1 MAVFTAAEA
10 IHMALQI
17 EETGEVFYT
26 QIAQKVSD
34 PPVKTVLEDLA
45 VQERR
50 HYNAFMKLSDHVSE
64 APSHSGQEW
73 EEYAQYLQVAVDNAI
88 FAGPDKALALAESIA
103 DPEDALRMALGFEK
117 DTLLFYYDLRE
128 MMREADRPIVNE
140 IIREEK
146 AHVRR
151 LASLLGGAR
160 GQA

>member
-10 IHMALQI
+10 VNMALRI
-17 EETGEVFYT
+17 EQTGEAFYT
-26 QIAQKVSD
+26 NVARKVGD
-34 PPVKTVLEDLA
+34 PQVKAVLEDLA
-45 VQERR
+45 VQEQR
-50 HYNAFMKLSDHVSE
+50 HYNAFMKLSGYVSE
-64 APSHSGQEW
+64 PPSHSRQDW

-103 DPEDALRMALGFEK
+103 DPQEALRMALGFEK

-128 MMREADRPIVNE
+128 LMREADRPVVNE

>member
-10 IHMALQI
+10 VNMALRI
-17 EETGEVFYT
+17 EQTGEAFYT
-26 QIAQKVSD
+26 GMARKVQD
-34 PPVKTVLEDLA
+34 PQVKAVMEDLA
-45 VQERR
+45 VQEQR
-50 HYNAFMKLSDHVSE
+50 HYNAFMKLSGHVSE
-64 APSHSGQEW
+64 PPSHSQQEW

-103 DPEDALRMALGFEK
+103 DPQEALRMALGFEK
-117 DTLLFYYDLRE
+117 DTLLFYYDLRD
-128 MMREADRPIVNE
+128 MMREADRPVVNE

-151 LASLLGGAR
+151 LAGLLGGAR

>member
-10 IHMALQI
+10 INMALRI
-17 EETGEVFYT
+17 EENGEAFYKGLAAKF
-26 QIAQKVSD
+26 QD
-34 PPVKTVLEDLA
+34 PAVKAVLEDLA

-50 HYNAFMKLSDHVSE
+50 HYHAFMKLSGYVME
-64 APSHSGQEW
+64 PPTHSVQEW
-73 EEYAQYLQVAVDNAI
+73 EEYTQYLQVAVDNAL
-88 FAGPDKALALAESIA
+88 FAGPDKALALADSIA
-103 DPEDALRMALGFEK
+103 DAKEALRMALGFEK

-128 MMREADRPIVNE
+128 LMREADRALVGE

-151 LASLLGGAR
+151 LAGLLGGAR

>member
-10 IHMALQI
+10 VNMALRI
-17 EETGEVFYT
+17 EETGEVFY
-26 QIAQKVSD
+26 
-34 PPVKTVLEDLA
+34 KTVAGKVQDPAVKAVMEDLA

-50 HYNAFMKLSDHVSE
+50 HYNAFMKLSGYVSE
-64 APSHSGQEW
+64 PPSHSQQEW

-88 FAGPDKALALAESIA
+88 FAGPDKALALAESVA
-103 DPEDALRMALGFEK
+103 DPKEALRMALGFEK

-128 MMREADRPIVNE
+128 MMREADRPVVNE

-151 LASLLGGAR
+151 LAGLLGGAR

>member
-10 IHMALQI
+10 INMALRI
-17 EETGEVFYT
+17 EETGEAFYT
-26 QIAQKVSD
+26 AMARKVHD
-34 PPVKTVLEDLA
+34 PQVKAVMEDLA

-50 HYNAFMKLSDHVSE
+50 HYNAFMKLSGYVAE
-64 APSHSGQEW
+64 PPSHSQAEW
-73 EEYAQYLQVAVDNAI
+73 EEYVQYLQVAVDNAI
-88 FAGPDKALALAESIA
+88 FAGPDKALALAESVA
-103 DPEDALRMALGFEK
+103 DPKEALHMALGFEK

-128 MMREADRPIVNE
+128 LMREADRPVVNE

-151 LASLLGGAR
+151 LAGLLGGAR

>member
-10 IHMALQI
+10 VNMALRI
-17 EETGEVFYT
+17 EQTGEAFYT
-26 QIAQKVSD
+26 NVARKVGD
-34 PPVKTVLEDLA
+34 PQVKAVLEDLA
-45 VQERR
+45 VQEQR
-50 HYNAFMKLSDHVSE
+50 HYNAFMKLSGYVSE
-64 APSHSGQEW
+64 PPSHSQQEW
-73 EEYAQYLQVAVDNAI
+73 DEYAQYLQVAVDNAI

-103 DPEDALRMALGFEK
+103 DPREALRMALGFEK

-128 MMREADRPIVNE
+128 MMREADRPVVNE

-151 LASLLGGAR
+151 LAGLLGGAR

>member
-10 IHMALQI
+10 VNMALRI
-17 EETGEVFYT
+17 EQTGEAFYT
-26 QIAQKVSD
+26 GMVRKVRD
-34 PPVKTVLEDLA
+34 PQVKAVLEDLA
-45 VQERR
+45 VQEQR
-50 HYNAFMKLSDHVSE
+50 HYNAFMKLSGYVSE
-64 APSHSGQEW
+64 PTSHSQQEW

-103 DPEDALRMALGFEK
+103 DPQEALRMALGFEK
-117 DTLLFYYDLRE
+117 DTLLFYYDLRD
-128 MMREADRPIVNE
+128 MMREADRPVVNE

-151 LASLLGGAR
+151 LAGLLGGAR

>member
-10 IHMALQI
+10 VNMALRI
-17 EETGEVFYT
+17 EQTGEAFYT
-26 QIAQKVSD
+26 NVARKVGD
-34 PPVKTVLEDLA
+34 PQVKAVLEDLA
-45 VQERR
+45 VQEQR
-50 HYNAFMKLSDHVSE
+50 HYNAFMKLSGYVSE
-64 APSHSGQEW
+64 PPSHSQQEW

-103 DPEDALRMALGFEK
+103 DPQEALRMALGFEK

-128 MMREADRPIVNE
+128 MMREADRPVVNE

-151 LASLLGGAR
+151 LAGLLGGAR
-160 GQA
+160 GHA